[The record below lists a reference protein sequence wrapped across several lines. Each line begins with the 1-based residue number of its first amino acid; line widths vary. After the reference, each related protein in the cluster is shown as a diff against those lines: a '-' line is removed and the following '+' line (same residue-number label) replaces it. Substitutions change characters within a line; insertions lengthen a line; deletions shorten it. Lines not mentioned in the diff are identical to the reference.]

1 VSDDLHKAYADLAAY
16 GTASVMIIRCEEM
29 PSIYVAAQNGDEDAQ
44 MRLAAVGNVAPA
56 IAAGWHNC
64 VFCARQTLLNDLA
77 ALAFVSKKIE
87 PGAAALFTLVCH
99 SCDERDPQKLVWKI
113 MERLNFKRLH
123 HEAGH
128 A

>member
-1 VSDDLHKAYADLAAY
+1 MSLHKTYDDLAAA
-16 GTASVMIIRCEEM
+16 GTALVMIIRNEEM

-44 MRLAAVGNVAPA
+44 MRLAAVGSVVPA
-56 IAAGWHNC
+56 IAAGEHNC

-87 PGAAALFTLVCH
+87 PGAAALFTLVCNG
-99 SCDERDPQKLVWKI
+99 CDERDPQNLVSKI

>member
-1 VSDDLHKAYADLAAY
+1 MSDDLHKAYADLAAY

-87 PGAAALFTLVCH
+87 PGAAALFTLVCNG
-99 SCDERDPQKLVWKI
+99 CDERDPQKLVSKI
-113 MERLNFKRLH
+113 MERLNFKRLL